1 MKLLRLFILAFAVML
16 GGGAAF
22 ADDLNLGGNY
32 VPVSVDETGGSTPGL
47 TNVGGGP
54 ITISYLDGVQLAYV
68 YCVGFFTDVYVPDD
82 YPDTIVT
89 SNGYVNG
96 AFVNNDGAI
105 AWLLD
110 TYAMGSLGTTVDEQ
124 ALQAAIWTVEYN
136 GQGVNSALPVITG
149 DSTQAYYSQYHA
161 DLTALGWN
169 GTTSLNTAA
178 VSTIDWFSPGNSSR
192 TMYQGLVGPDGPVP
206 EPTSVLLFAT
216 VLLSALWL
224 NRKKLVGR

>member
-1 MKLLRLFILAFAVML
+1 ML

-54 ITISYLDGVQLAYV
+54 ITISYLDGTQLAYV

-89 SNGYVNG
+89 NNGYVNG
-96 AFVNNDGAI
+96 AYVNNDGAI

-110 TYAMGSLGTTVDEQ
+110 TYAMDSLGNTIKEQ

-136 GQGVNSALPVITG
+136 GLAGSNFALPMITG
-149 DSTQAYYSQYHA
+149 DSTQGYYTQYTA

-169 GTTSLNTAA
+169 GTTSLKTAA
-178 VSTIDWFSPGNSSR
+178 VSTIDWFSPGNSSG

-224 NRKKLVGR
+224 NRKKPVGR